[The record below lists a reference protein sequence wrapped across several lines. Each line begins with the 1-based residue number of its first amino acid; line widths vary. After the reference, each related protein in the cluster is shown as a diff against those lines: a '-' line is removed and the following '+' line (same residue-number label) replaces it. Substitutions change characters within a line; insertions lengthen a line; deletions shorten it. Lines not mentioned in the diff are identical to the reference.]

1 MDPTTVTL
9 AVGSAAFWTTSIGLA
24 AAAFTHFQNNYD
36 ALLLVIITAIA
47 ATCYLAMALGLGDVV
62 AGVGDSAHVVQTA
75 RYVDWFLTTP
85 LLLYTLVSLITPSL
99 PSSVLLVA
107 VIALDLYMI
116 VTGLLAAVVTDST
129 RWVWFAL
136 SGLALVLLAALLYG
150 PIYRHARTGPS
161 FRFYQVLS
169 LFLVLLWFVYPV
181 VWVLGPAGVT
191 VISFET
197 ENILYLILD
206 FLAKA
211 VFSVLVLFALLR
223 MGQKKVSF
231 RL

>member
-9 AVGSAAFWTTSIGLA
+9 AVGSAAFWATAIGLTA
-24 AAAFTHFQNNYD
+24 TAFTRFQNNYD
-36 ALLLVIITAIA
+36 ALLLVVITAVA

-62 AGVGDSAHVVQTA
+62 VGAGDSTHVVQTA
-75 RYVDWFLTTP
+75 RYVDWFITTP
-85 LLLYTLVSLITPSL
+85 LLLYTLVSLLTPAL

-116 VTGLLAAVVTDST
+116 VTGLLAAVVADVT

-136 SGLALVLLAALLYG
+136 SGLALVLLAALMYG

-161 FRFYQVLS
+161 FRFYQVLA
-169 LFLVLLWFVYPV
+169 LFLVLLWFAYPV
-181 VWVLGPAGVT
+181 VWVLSPAGAS

-197 ENILYLILD
+197 ENILYLLLD
-206 FLAKA
+206 VLAKA
-211 VFSVLVLFALLR
+211 VFSVLVLVALLR
-223 MGQKKVSF
+223 MGQKKTSF
-231 RL
+231 R